1 MKSLFREGVGLV
13 SAITIDNFTY
23 ERVARAMHGSAMGQ
37 SHCHTRFEIY
47 YLLSG
52 ECRYFIGNRILQVKK
67 NDIILIPRGVMHK
80 TVYVSDMCER
90 ILLHF
95 NGDYI
100 NPVIVPKFYRFFP
113 NYIYTPSD
121 EILPHIHQT
130 FLDIEKECTK
140 QDEFSQELL
149 KGSVTVL
156 LTEIARSAHSGK
168 EEKFEKTNMIIEDAV
183 YYMTVNFAEN
193 LTLESMARR
202 AMVSESHFSRLFK
215 NTTSLGFKEFL
226 NMLRIREAQ
235 RLLLNTNESVC
246 EIAFSCGFN
255 DSNYFSTLFKSVHG
269 VSPLGFRRVN
279 RQL

>member
-1 MKSLFREGVGLV
+1 MKGISF
-13 SAITIDNFTY
+13 DDFTF
-23 ERVARAMHGSAMGQ
+23 ERIKHDRNQVMMS
-37 SHCHTRFEIY
+37 SHSHTRFEIY

-52 ECRYFIGNRILQVKK
+52 ECRYFIGNRIFSVRK
-67 NDIILIPRGVMHK
+67 NDVILIPRGVMHK
-80 TVYVSDMCER
+80 TVYVSDVCER

-95 NGDYI
+95 SGDFI

-113 NYIYTPSD
+113 NYIYTPT
-121 EILPHIHQT
+121 EETLPRIHQT
-130 FLDIEKECTK
+130 FLDIEKECLK
-140 QDEFSQELL
+140 QDEFSHELL
-149 KGSVTVL
+149 KGSVTLL

-168 EEKFEKTNMIIEDAV
+168 EETFEKTNIIIDDAIC
-183 YYMTVNFAEN
+183 YMTANYAEN
-193 LTLESMARR
+193 LTLETMARR

-215 NTTSLGFKEFL
+215 NTTSLGFKEYL

-235 RLLLNTNESVC
+235 RLLLNTSASVC

-269 VSPLGFRRVN
+269 VSPLGFRRAN

>member
-1 MKSLFREGVGLV
+1 MTMFIYQNPKDFFYVAHKCEETPNIGHFFGHTHDHYEVFLFLKGDASFNVEGN
-13 SAITIDNFTY
+13 IFK
-23 ERVARAMHGSAMGQ
+23 
-37 SHCHTRFEIY
+37 
-47 YLLSG
+47 LSP
-52 ECRYFIGNRILQVKK
+52 

-80 TVYVSDMCER
+80 TVYISDVCER

-95 NGDYI
+95 NGDFI

-113 NYIYTPSD
+113 NYIYTPTED
-121 EILPHIHQT
+121 NLPRIHQT
-130 FLDIEKECTK
+130 FLDIEREC
-140 QDEFSQELL
+140 QSPDEFSYELL
-149 KGSVTVL
+149 KGSVTL
-156 LTEIARSAHSGK
+156 LLSEIARSAHSGK
-168 EEKFEKTNMIIEDAV
+168 EENFEKTNIIIDDAIC
-183 YYMTVNFAEN
+183 YMTANYAEN

-215 NTTSLGFKEFL
+215 STTSIGFKEYL

-235 RLLLNTNESVC
+235 RLLLNTSASVC

-269 VSPLGFRRVN
+269 VSPLGFRRAN